1 MFTRR
6 EILRTAGATAAAFA
20 VPSIFATAAARE
32 DVKPVGFTLPKLPY
46 DVAALE
52 PSIDAETMT
61 IHHTKHHQAYVT
73 NLNAALTK
81 DAPELLKKPIEQILA
96 NLKDVPEAIRPAVR
110 NNGGGHWNHSF
121 FWNIMTPAE
130 KSGAP
135 KGDLLKAIEES
146 FKTVDEFKKAFA
158 DAGMKRFGS
167 GWAWLV
173 TGKEKPLAIVS
184 SPNQDN
190 TIMDGGK
197 APILGVDVW
206 EHAYYLKYR
215 NLRADY
221 IKAWWNVVNWDV
233 VAANFDA
240 AKKG

>member
-6 EILRTAGATAAAFA
+6 DMLRTTVAAAA
-20 VPSIFATAAARE
+20 ATPLLFAAARAAE
-32 DVKPVGFTLPKLPY
+32 EPAPVGFTLPKLPY
-46 DVAALE
+46 GYKDLE
-52 PSIDAETMT
+52 PSIDEETMT

-81 DAPELLKKPIEQILA
+81 AAPELLKKPIEAILA
-96 NLKDVPEAIRPAVR
+96 DLKSVPEASRAAVR

-121 FWNIMTPAE
+121 FWNIMAPAGKGGE
-130 KSGAP
+130 L

-146 FKTVDEFKKAFA
+146 FKTVEDFKKAFA
-158 DAGMKRFGS
+158 AAAATRFGS

-173 TGKEKPLAIVS
+173 PSKDKPLAVVS

-190 TIMDGGK
+190 PLMEGK
-197 APILGVDVW
+197 PAPILGIDVW

-215 NLRADY
+215 NLRPKY
-221 IKAWWNVVNWDV
+221 VEEWWKVVNWDV
-233 VAANFDA
+233 VAANFAAA
-240 AKKG
+240 AKK